1 MNLFIDY
8 SVNVQFP
15 AIQKYESLTKCLMIW
30 ISQGQLQMDGWNHR
44 LKTNRCKIDCSAKD
58 RMFFA
63 SFAFCVITF
72 EPIVIETCL
81 APQNDRMSL
90 SFVKDTYIVG

>member
-30 ISQGQLQMDGWNHR
+30 ISQGQLLIFKNLKPVEITKVILISFEHR
-44 LKTNRCKIDCSAKD
+44 
-58 RMFFA
+58 
-63 SFAFCVITF
+63 
-72 EPIVIETCL
+72 
-81 APQNDRMSL
+81 
-90 SFVKDTYIVG
+90 